1 MIGRASLVDCREAFV
16 KNWFP
21 KVEASLLQATLLNKA
36 KLVNYVLYAKH
47 SDLDRK
53 GDTLEN
59 MIEDFEHVVRWAK
72 PFFTSTIVKHHHK
85 HNLVKIE

>member
-1 MIGRASLVDCREAFV
+1 MIGRASLVDCKEAFT
-16 KNWFP
+16 KSWFP
-21 KVEASLLQATLLNKA
+21 QVEASLLQATILNKA

-59 MIEDFEHVVRWAK
+59 MIEEFEHVVRWAK
-72 PFFTSTIVKHHHK
+72 PFFTPITVWYHNKNIVK
-85 HNLVKIE
+85 LE